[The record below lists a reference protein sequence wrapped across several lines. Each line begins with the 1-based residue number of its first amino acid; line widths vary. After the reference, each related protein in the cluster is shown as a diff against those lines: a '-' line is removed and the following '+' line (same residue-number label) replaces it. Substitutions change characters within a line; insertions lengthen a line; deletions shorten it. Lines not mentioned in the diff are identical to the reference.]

1 MSKFELKIYGE
12 NDEIKKEFGTDI
24 IRFGIL
30 EEAIKLSESIEGKNN
45 IEQFKMIKPLIV
57 SIFPGLDEEE
67 IKNASYEDVF
77 NLFKQIM
84 QIANGMKS
92 DSAPETLKKTE
103 EE

>member
-1 MSKFELKIYGE
+1 MPKFELKIYGE

-92 DSAPETLKKTE
+92 DSAPESLKKTE

>member
-12 NDEIKKEFGTDI
+12 NDEVKKEFGTDI

-84 QIANGMKS
+84 QIANGMKGE
-92 DSAPETLKKTE
+92 APESKKTE